1 MPSGFV
7 MARGAIASAL
17 VVSFAA
23 ITAFAERE
31 VTIGDYSEMVRR
43 RVAAKITEALATSN
57 QIAKV
62 SGTVTFADD
71 GYFFMQRDN
80 DGIKVIVEGNGPK
93 VGDVVTVSGG
103 PTLEGG
109 RVAFAAEGWE
119 RIGSAPLPRP
129 RPVSM
134 DELISGNGGRNGVNW
149 LLVAIAGRVI
159 NVIDGGVALSVDGVP
174 VNVHVRRLPDSL
186 AESAFAHPKVTV
198 KGVVELMLDQS
209 SLVGRQE
216 NVIGVKIDVE
226 SVDDIVIVPDIAYI
240 TARHNRR
247 LMLIGSGVAALLG
260 CGCLLFLTV
269 FFFERRR
276 LFRTR
281 TIMAERKRMADDLHD
296 TIEQHLVGA
305 GMMLKLGRLQEAEG
319 ALVRAKREIRDIVWG
334 LMNDDMMRQ
343 SPADMVREL
352 AKEENK
358 KGIYRVDTRLVGL
371 PQSLSPSA
379 MRDLSLIVRESIGNA
394 VKHGGARKIAIS
406 SEIVDGKW
414 RLQIANDGSH
424 FDPQAVPGAKD
435 GHFGLEGMRQRAVRL
450 GAKLSFSVRKNWMVV
465 ELEGKA

>member
-1 MPSGFV
+1 
-7 MARGAIASAL
+7 
-17 VVSFAA
+17 
-23 ITAFAERE
+23 
-31 VTIGDYSEMVRR
+31 
-43 RVAAKITEALATSN
+43 
-57 QIAKV
+57 
-62 SGTVTFADD
+62 
-71 GYFFMQRDN
+71 
-80 DGIKVIVEGNGPK
+80 
-93 VGDVVTVSGG
+93 
-103 PTLEGG
+103 
-109 RVAFAAEGWE
+109 
-119 RIGSAPLPRP
+119 
-129 RPVSM
+129 
-134 DELISGNGGRNGVNW
+134 
-149 LLVAIAGRVI
+149 
-159 NVIDGGVALSVDGVP
+159 
-174 VNVHVRRLPDSL
+174 
-186 AESAFAHPKVTV
+186 
-198 KGVVELMLDQS
+198 
-209 SLVGRQE
+209 
-216 NVIGVKIDVE
+216 
-226 SVDDIVIVPDIAYI
+226 
-240 TARHNRR
+240 
-247 LMLIGSGVAALLG
+247 
-260 CGCLLFLTV
+260 
-269 FFFERRR
+269 
-276 LFRTR
+276 
-281 TIMAERKRMADDLHD
+281 
-296 TIEQHLVGA
+296 
-305 GMMLKLGRLQEAEG
+305 MLKLGRLQEAEG